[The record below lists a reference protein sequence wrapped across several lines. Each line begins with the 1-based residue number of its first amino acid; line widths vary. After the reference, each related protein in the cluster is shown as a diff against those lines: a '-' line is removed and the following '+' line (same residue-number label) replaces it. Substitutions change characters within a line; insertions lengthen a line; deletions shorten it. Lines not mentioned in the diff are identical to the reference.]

1 MLGGRLVDDHEL
13 RRIAQTV
20 KHYNSLAI
28 DEGVNLML
36 EGDEILGRGNY
47 SCDPNVWLR
56 DAFTLE
62 ARREIGPGD
71 ELTQDY
77 AVFTA
82 VDWEMVCTCGS
93 DVCRGVVRGGDWQGA
108 ELQDRYQGR
117 FSPLLSRRIKSA
129 KGFGV
134 R

>member
-82 VDWEMVCTCGS
+82 VDWEMV
-93 DVCRGVVRGGDWQGA
+93 A
-108 ELQDRYQGR
+108 EVIGKAL
-117 FSPLLSRRIKSA
+117 SSKTATKVASRRY
-129 KGFGV
+129 
-134 R
+134 